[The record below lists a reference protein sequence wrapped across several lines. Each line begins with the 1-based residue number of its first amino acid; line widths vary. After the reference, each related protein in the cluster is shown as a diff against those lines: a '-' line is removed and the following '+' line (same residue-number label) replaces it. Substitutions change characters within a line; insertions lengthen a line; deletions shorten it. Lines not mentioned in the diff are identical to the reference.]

1 MPGPAE
7 PDPFRELQREMGRL
21 LDALPALQAWR
32 VGHPF
37 PAMNLLET
45 ADRYILTAE
54 LPGLTSADVELSV
67 AGQSLTIRGERTGP
81 AVRDEAY
88 RRKERGTGQWS
99 RTYSFPNRVDVGRI
113 SALMAR
119 GVLVVELP
127 KAEEVP
133 VRRITVTMTPE

>member
-1 MPGPAE
+1 MPGPSE

-45 ADRYILTAE
+45 SDRYILTAE
-54 LPGLTSADVELSV
+54 LPGLTSNEIELSV
-67 AGQSLTIRGERTGP
+67 AGQSLTIRGERSGA
-81 AVRDEAY
+81 AVRDDAY
-88 RRKERGTGQWS
+88 RRKERGTGTWS
-99 RTYSFPNRVDVGRI
+99 RTYSFPTRVDAEGIAAV
-113 SALMAR
+113 LAR

-127 KAEEVP
+127 KAEDVR
-133 VRRITVTMTPE
+133 VRRIAVTMTPE